1 ALRESTRTWRDLPLR
16 FVPAAIIAIGSVY
29 VYSFP
34 GLIWLAAIAAIW
46 AILEYASTR
55 YAPPAGGVGG
65 GGSAPA
71 RRPVFRPTKSAS
83 NAASAGEKPSA
94 GTDPPTP
101 ATGPAAGRAMSLA
114 VLRFAIGTLPELGR
128 MIDFH
133 SFETF
138 DPNGPGLG
146 NLFGQ
151 VSPFTAFGIWF
162 SGDFRLAPG
171 NGAVPAFAYYFG
183 AAFAAVLLAYAVILC
198 ARRRVLTILA

>member
-1 ALRESTRTWRDLPLR
+1 
-16 FVPAAIIAIGSVY
+16 
-29 VYSFP
+29 
-34 GLIWLAAIAAIW
+34 
-46 AILEYASTR
+46 
-55 YAPPAGGVGG
+55 
-65 GGSAPA
+65 

-114 VLRFAIGTLPELGR
+114 VLLFAVGALPELGR

-146 NLFGQ
+146 NLLGQ
-151 VSPFTAFGIWF
+151 ISPFTALGIWP
-162 SGDFRLAPG
+162 SGDFRFCPG
-171 NGAVPAFAYYFG
+171 SGAAPAFAYIAG
-183 AAFAAVLLAYAVILC
+183 AAFAALLLIYGLIVC
-198 ARRRVLTILA
+198 WRRRET